1 MADKVGNKASH
12 DKKPKD
18 YNAVA
23 DGYNWEQRVKGEIE
37 APKKWSEAWGKYFRL
52 VKLIHIES

>member
-1 MADKVGNKASH
+1 MADKGAAKTGHEKHSH
-12 DKKPKD
+12 D

-23 DGYNWEQRVKGEIE
+23 DGYNWEQRIKGEIE

-52 VKLIHIES
+52 VTMS